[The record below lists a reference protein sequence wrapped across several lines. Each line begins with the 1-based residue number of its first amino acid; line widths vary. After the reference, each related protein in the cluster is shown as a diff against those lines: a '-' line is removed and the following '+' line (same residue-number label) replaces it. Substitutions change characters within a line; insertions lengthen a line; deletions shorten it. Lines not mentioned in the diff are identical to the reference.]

1 MITIITHS
9 LAFLAGAGA
18 LALLAY
24 VFDGNPRTD
33 KYQDED
39 SGC

>member
-1 MITIITHS
+1 MITIITRS

-18 LALLAY
+18 LAMLAFL
-24 VFDGNPRTD
+24 FDGGPRTD